1 MMSNA
6 VEARALPS
14 VLSSRSEGS
23 TDEYPLRAHRGDRSA
38 HEGPADACASAS
50 RSAAAEDSDAAEK
63 RQRLGVA
70 AASPDGPATS
80 GQERDVQG
88 IATKST
94 GPPGCG
100 ACTSPACSNSRMHL
114 TEPHCPFG
122 AGGPKLPSEVVTL
135 VRSRTFGCIRH
146 AQPMRSV
153 RCACACPRARVW
165 RAHSPFL
172 TLLAP
177 RSDVAARGC
186 LQEACGC
193 HARVCWPVRC
203 GDRGGGSLRRP
214 SARRGGSGEPC
225 PANTDICRYWRF
237 KPWTAS
243 VDRGKPLY
251 NTSRG
256 LQPAHL
262 FAADVAAVATVTAA
276 AVTAATTAH
285 AAPLAALRTSPH
297 PSPVIPRSAERVVR
311 GPRLPALLPLHR
323 RCPPASPPASPRH
336 LCRRRLRRLL
346 LRHRHRRP
354 LHHPPHHSTPATP
367 LPPPWP
373 PPPSPPAGRAWAALT
388 GMPGAN
394 PGGLPPRRVFC
405 CNLVC
410 A

>member
-1 MMSNA
+1 MEATSSCRPPA
-6 VEARALPS
+6 PAAAAYPGPHSRSDGRAAAQLPPRTRVTPEPHHPASRHAAPARAHIC
-14 VLSSRSEGS
+14 
-23 TDEYPLRAHRGDRSA
+23 A
-38 HEGPADACASAS
+38 PA
-50 RSAAAEDSDAAEK
+50 
-63 RQRLGVA
+63 LGM
-70 AASPDGPATS
+70 S
-80 GQERDVQG
+80 
-88 IATKST
+88 
-94 GPPGCG
+94 
-100 ACTSPACSNSRMHL
+100 
-114 TEPHCPFG
+114 
-122 AGGPKLPSEVVTL
+122 
-135 VRSRTFGCIRH
+135 
-146 AQPMRSV
+146 
-153 RCACACPRARVW
+153 RART
-165 RAHSPFL
+165 SQL
-172 TLLAP
+172 
-177 RSDVAARGC
+177 
-186 LQEACGC
+186 
-193 HARVCWPVRC
+193 C
-203 GDRGGGSLRRP
+203 GDGCGGSLRRP
-214 SARRGGSGEPC
+214 SARRGGSGDPC

-311 GPRLPALLPLHR
+311 GPRLPALLPLHQ

-336 LCRRRLRRLL
+336 LCLRRLRRLL

-367 LPPPWP
+367 LPPPRP